1 MVECSGLG
9 FSVWGFYFS
18 WAFFVVFFFTFL
30 TLLVSWFVAVPFLV
44 DYLSVSVTPSSIF
57 ESLVHL

>member
-1 MVECSGLG
+1 MVECSGLS

-18 WAFFVVFFFTFL
+18 WVFFVVFFLPFFTP
-30 TLLVSWFVAVPFLV
+30 LVSWFVDVPFLV

-57 ESLVHL
+57 ESLVRV